1 MLLTEVKIRN
11 ARADGDKRLELPDGN
26 GLTLRVSPDGRKAWT
41 VTYRVA
47 GGGRFDPTL
56 GRNRAGEKKR
66 ISIGYWPTITLAQAR
81 AAASAIRAQALTGT
95 DPKPA
100 SNKVPTTVEEL
111 IRAYCDNINVKM
123 LTDKRRLL
131 EARVKPVWGARE
143 VQTLGRGELAE
154 LIRPLSPS
162 RQFEVRKH
170 VVAMFNWAADHG
182 IVSANP
188 FAGMR
193 LKIEMKPRERALSI
207 KEARRA
213 YSAAAD
219 MGYPFGTL
227 YQMLLLTGCRLRELA
242 EAKWDWLDGDELIVP
257 GSNRKNGRPHVV
269 PLSSSVA
276 GLVADLPRQGGP
288 YLFSTTDGSKP
299 ISGFSKAKER
309 LDKALGP
316 AFPPFVV
323 HDFRRTV
330 RTQLSRAGV
339 DAITAELILGHQLS
353 GIMGVYDRYERVE
366 ERRSAL
372 EAWGR
377 SLTSAGS
384 DRRSGARLSG

>member
-11 ARADGDKRLELPDGN
+11 ARANGDKRLELSDGN

-47 GGGRFDPTL
+47 GGGKFDATL
-56 GRNRAGEKKR
+56 GRNRAGDKKR
-66 ISIGYWPTITLAQAR
+66 VSVGYWPSVTLAQAR
-81 AAASAIRAQALTGT
+81 AAASAIRAQALTGA

-100 SNKVPTTVEEL
+100 SNKVPTTVAEL

-131 EARVKPVWGARE
+131 EARIKPVWGDRE
-143 VQTLGRGELAE
+143 VHTLGRGELAE

-188 FAGMR
+188 FAGIR

-207 KEARRA
+207 NEARQA
-213 YSAAAD
+213 YSASAD

-227 YQMLLLTGCRLRELA
+227 YQLLLLTGCRLREIA
-242 EAKWDWLDGDELIVP
+242 ESRWDWLDGDELIIP
-257 GSNRKNGRPHVV
+257 GASRKNGRPHVV
-269 PLSSSVA
+269 PLSSPAVK
-276 GLVADLPRQGGP
+276 LVAALPHQDGP
-288 YLFSTTDGSKP
+288 YLFSTTDGTRP
-299 ISGFSKAKER
+299 VSGFSKAKER
-309 LDKALGP
+309 LDKSLGTD
-316 AFPPFVV
+316 FPPFVV

-377 SLTSAGS
+377 SLTSPAS
-384 DRRSGARLSG
+384 HS